1 MQATQDEFKKRLRD
15 DALWGQN
22 LRAKDAKVTLVVN
35 ETIERFQLPDLA
47 PPTAPAFK
55 TALRRILGLV
65 NETAVKAHSRQ
76 VKRESTVSQ
85 DSGPAKTHNISVSER
100 VNPASFLPQ
109 PVKTPA
115 NAESIQFYISDN
127 TKQCRLVS
135 TLRNTIGSWE
145 MEINVNILALV
156 ESLIYILELTAS
168 PALHSR
174 YLREKGLN
182 I

>member
-1 MQATQDEFKKRLRD
+1 MNSRRD
-15 DALWGQN
+15 YVTMLCGDKTLGPKTPRSLWSSM
-22 LRAKDAKVTLVVN
+22 R
-35 ETIERFQLPDLA
+35 QLSDFNA
-47 PPTAPAFK
+47 PPTAPAFFK

-65 NETAVKAHSRQ
+65 NETAVRAHSRQ

-85 DSGPAKTHNISVSER
+85 DSGPGKTHTISVSER

-145 MEINVNILALV
+145 MEINVNILALWK
-156 ESLIYILELTAS
+156 A
-168 PALHSR
+168 
-174 YLREKGLN
+174 
-182 I
+182 